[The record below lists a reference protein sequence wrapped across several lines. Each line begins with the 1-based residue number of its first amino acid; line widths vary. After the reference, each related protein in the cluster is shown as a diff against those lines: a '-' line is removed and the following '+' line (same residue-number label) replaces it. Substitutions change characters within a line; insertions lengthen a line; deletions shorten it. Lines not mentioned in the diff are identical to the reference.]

1 MVEEFCRW
9 YGEVRLAVSTLTFSP
24 IHNNLWVSA
33 SSRWYLYRDNK
44 FLYYLTDKCDKIV
57 RMFRGYYELM
67 DWLYRT
73 LELTPKFRQ
82 EVVK

>member
-1 MVEEFCRW
+1 M
-9 YGEVRLAVSTLTFSP
+9 STLTFSP

-67 DWLYRT
+67 DWLYET
-73 LELTPKFRQ
+73 LGLTPKFRQ
-82 EVVK
+82 EVKIK